1 MKLVSEIFL
10 DRSLSCVLGG
20 LRVLNIW
27 SFCIC
32 FLARM
37 AHVVN
42 AKVIPR
48 SGVTAV
54 IIWGKNG
61 ICGMA
66 GKGNSS
72 QANNPPMRMEPIVRL
87 NRGR

>member
-1 MKLVSEIFL
+1 MVS
-10 DRSLSCVLGG
+10 
-20 LRVLNIW
+20 
-27 SFCIC
+27 
-32 FLARM
+32 
-37 AHVVN
+37 

-54 IIWGKNG
+54 ITWGKNG